1 MCHLLHSATRGR
13 HAIDVSMIGLE
24 IEPAAVTR
32 IEHVAD
38 PVVAFCHLLRRA
50 SARRHFPDLD
60 RTASIRGIDHPPSV
74 RGQIGAILVARREGD
89 LLRLASDDVESEKLE
104 KSVAHY
110 GIGEGAAVRRYG
122 RFVTLFEVFTGG
134 QEFFGVTAV
143 NEDDPRSALS
153 VWVPAH
159 KV

>member
-38 PVVAFCHLLRRA
+38 PVIAVCYLLRRA
-50 SARRHFPDLD
+50 SARRNFPDLD
-60 RTASIRGIDHPPSV
+60 RTAGIRGIDHPSSV
-74 RGQIGAILVARREGD
+74 RGQIGAIFVARREGD

-104 KSVAHY
+104 KSVAHH
-110 GIGEGAAVRRYG
+110 GIGDGEAVRRYR
-122 RFVTLFEVFTGG
+122 RFVTCYDVVTRG
-134 QEFFGVTAV
+134 QDFLGVAAV
-143 NEDDPRSALS
+143 DEDDPRSALS
-153 VWVPAH
+153 IWVPAH
-159 KV
+159 DL